1 MNRRSLIMSD
11 YRIDRI
17 LGDDEI
23 QQLDDLLVPKYSTE
37 YPKFEKWLKEVKKD
51 LKDGKRFAIGI
62 WDSTLI
68 AVSIVKLTA
77 SNVAELKSFFVDKH
91 FSMRGCENRLYDE
104 TENQCR
110 KSGADRIISFVYC
123 DDTSMIGFLFTHGF
137 SISGKEDLYGNS
149 RDSYILS
156 KKLNPEY
163 IGDPFDWENMG
174 EWYLRTRL
182 NAINLKNHPQ
192 VGPRNFDR
200 YMQIKLNDFSLDAL
214 VEIKDQK
221 VDHDPIMV
229 LHKSSSDSNFH
240 LPIFIAREYT
250 KRAREY
256 AKKNGVIAFDA
267 SDIEKLLRKKPP
279 VFRSGEIKGLI
290 VSIRPGY
297 LERLLKR
304 KTAQFYAKGGPLG
317 KFLQKGHRVVF
328 YSTTPEKCVK
338 AVAEVKSIKI
348 DTPPAIWNLIKKRT
362 AFSDEI
368 DYYGFVAQK
377 QSILAIEI
385 INLKDIPP
393 IHDTEL
399 DEIIPKKD
407 RSGSYI
413 DEKTLNKILRK
424 RTKPVSR

>member
-1 MNRRSLIMSD
+1 MMSD
-11 YRIDRI
+11 YRIDRF
-17 LGDDEI
+17 LGDVEI
-23 QQLDDLLVPKYSTE
+23 QQLDSLLIPTYSKE
-37 YPKFEKWLKEVKKD
+37 YPNFEKWLKEVKKD

-77 SNVAELKSFFVDKH
+77 SSVAELKSFFVNKLFIH
-91 FSMRGCENRLYDE
+91 RGCENRRYEE

-110 KSGADRIISFVYC
+110 KSGADKIISFAYA
-123 DDTSMIGFLFTHGF
+123 DDMPMIGFLISQGF

-149 RDSYILS
+149 RESYILS

-174 EWYLRTRL
+174 EWYLRARL

-200 YMQIKLNDFSLDAL
+200 HMQIKLNDFSLEAL

-267 SDIEKLLRKKPP
+267 LDIEKMLRKKPP
-279 VFRSGEIKGLI
+279 VFRSGDIKGLI

-304 KTAQFYAKGGPLG
+304 KAAQYYAKGGPLG
-317 KFLQKGHRVVF
+317 RFLQKGHIIVF

-362 AFSDEI
+362 AFSDET

-385 INLKDIPP
+385 VNLREIHP
-393 IHDTEL
+393 ILDTEL

-413 DEKTLNKILRK
+413 DEKTLNKILK
-424 RTKPVSR
+424 PKTKSVSR